1 MKDRNLEALRREHK
15 SKFKARNTSSVRNQR
30 ERGGAA
36 LEQTK
41 EETRKYTQRIESAVN
56 PNGQFLAKSWLS
68 SWLSRYA
75 YLLVIAAG
83 LVGLISFLMVYK
95 QPIFKSEGNQSV
107 ASSVNTVPTESENK
121 IEILTESSSPF
132 IEDNREV
139 DFPFEEIFEL
149 IKTMNEPNVSP
160 EDIVEKYGKASSGSV
175 DNRVEN
181 SQLVLLSYKLTG
193 RKGVVNMRLRSTGGG
208 MELST
213 VSATF
218 FQNAGESITKT
229 VDDYRSLI
237 PQSKRDG
244 MEVKQA
250 IEELGMPKSIY
261 AHKTLKKQVDF
272 FSISYLTKEK
282 MSVSLYFDEVNGT
295 YRLTSMMTSTV

>member
-15 SKFKARNTSSVRNQR
+15 SKFKARNTSSVKNQW

-41 EETRKYTQRIESAVN
+41 EEAREEKQRTESAVN
-56 PNGQFLAKSWLS
+56 PNGQFLAKSV
-68 SWLSRYA
+68 LSRYA
-75 YLLVIAAG
+75 SLLVIAAG
-83 LVGLISFLMVYK
+83 LVGLISFLMMYMR
-95 QPIFKSEGNQSV
+95 PTFKSEGNQS
-107 ASSVNTVPTESENK
+107 AISSVNTVPTESENK

-149 IKTMNEPNVSP
+149 IKTMNQPNVSP

-193 RKGVVNMRLRSTGGG
+193 RKGVVNMHLRSAGGG

-213 VSATF
+213 VSVTF

-237 PQSKRDG
+237 PQSKREG
-244 MEVKQA
+244 MEIKQA
-250 IEELGMPKSIY
+250 IAELGMPKSIY

-272 FSISYLTKEK
+272 FSISYPTKEK
-282 MSVSLYFDEVNGT
+282 MSVSLFFYEVNGL
-295 YRLTSMMTSTV
+295 YRLKSMMTSTV

>member
-15 SKFKARNTSSVRNQR
+15 SKFKARNTSSVKNQW

-36 LEQTK
+36 LEQIK
-41 EETRKYTQRIESAVN
+41 EEERKEKQRTESAGN
-56 PNGQFLAKSWLS
+56 PNGQLLAKSV
-68 SWLSRYA
+68 LSRYA
-75 YLLVIAAG
+75 SLLVIAAV
-83 LVGLISFLMVYK
+83 LVGLISFFMMYMR
-95 QPIFKSEGNQSV
+95 PTFKSEGNQS
-107 ASSVNTVPTESENK
+107 AISSVNTVPTESENK
-121 IEILTESSSPF
+121 IEILTENNSPF

-139 DFPFEEIFEL
+139 DFQFEDIFEL
-149 IKTMNEPNVSP
+149 IKTMNQPNMSP

-193 RKGVVNMRLRSTGGG
+193 RKGVVDMHLRNAGGG

-213 VSATF
+213 VSAAF
-218 FQNAGESITKT
+218 LQNAEASITKT

-237 PQSKRDG
+237 PKSDREG

-261 AHKTLKKQVDF
+261 AHKPVKGKVD
-272 FSISYLTKEK
+272 SLLLEYSTTDN
-282 MSVSLYFDEVNGT
+282 MTVSLFFYEVNGL
-295 YRLTSMMTSTV
+295 YRLKSMMTSTV

>member
-1 MKDRNLEALRREHK
+1 MGKGRK
-15 SKFKARNTSSVRNQR
+15 VQR
-30 ERGGAA
+30 EWGKRSSLDQKKQRAFSNDGPRESGF
-36 LEQTK
+36 EFSSK
-41 EETRKYTQRIESAVN
+41 EKRRTESAGN
-56 PNGQFLAKSWLS
+56 PNGQLLAKSV
-68 SWLSRYA
+68 LSRYA
-75 YLLVIAAG
+75 TLLVIAAG
-83 LVGLISFLMVYK
+83 LVGLISFLMMYMR
-95 QPIFKSEGNQSV
+95 PTFKSEGNQSAV
-107 ASSVNTVPTESENK
+107 SSVNTVPTESENK
-121 IEILTESSSPF
+121 IEILTEGNSAF
-132 IEDNREV
+132 IEKNREV
-139 DFPFEEIFEL
+139 DFQFEEILEL

-160 EDIVEKYGKASSGSV
+160 EDIVEKYGKASSGSE

-193 RKGVVNMRLRSTGGG
+193 RKGVVNMHLRSAGGG

-237 PQSKRDG
+237 PKSDREG
-244 MEVKQA
+244 MEVKQV

-295 YRLTSMMTSTV
+295 YRLTSMMTSTI

>member
-107 ASSVNTVPTESENK
+107 ASSVNTVPAESENK
-121 IEILTESSSPF
+121 IEILTEGNSAF
-132 IEDNREV
+132 IEKNREV

-149 IKTMNEPNVSP
+149 IKTMDEPNVSP

-175 DNRVEN
+175 DNRVKG
-181 SQLVLLSYKLTG
+181 SKLVILSYNLVG
-193 RKGVVNMRLRSTGGG
+193 RKGVVNMHLRSTGGG
-208 MELST
+208 MELYS
-213 VSATF
+213 VSADF

-237 PQSKRDG
+237 PKSDREG

>member
-30 ERGGAA
+30 ERGGTA

-41 EETRKYTQRIESAVN
+41 EEARKEKRRTESAVN
-56 PNGQFLAKSWLS
+56 PNGQLLAKSV
-68 SWLSRYA
+68 LSRYA
-75 YLLVIAAG
+75 SLLLIAAV
-83 LVGLISFLMVYK
+83 LVGLISFLMMYMRPTSK
-95 QPIFKSEGNQSV
+95 PEGNQS
-107 ASSVNTVPTESENK
+107 AISSVNTVPRESENK
-121 IEILTESSSPF
+121 IEILTENNSPF

-139 DFPFEEIFEL
+139 DFQFEDIFEL
-149 IKTMNEPNVSP
+149 IKTMNEPNMSP

-175 DNRVEN
+175 DNSVKG
-181 SQLVLLSYKLTG
+181 SKLVILSYNLVG
-193 RKGVVNMRLRSTGGG
+193 RKGVVDMHLRNAGGG

-213 VSATF
+213 VSAAF

-237 PQSKRDG
+237 PKSDREG
-244 MEVKQA
+244 MEVKQV

-295 YRLTSMMTSTV
+295 YRLTSMMTSTI

>member
-1 MKDRNLEALRREHK
+1 MRMRKGRK
-15 SKFKARNTSSVRNQR
+15 VQR
-30 ERGGAA
+30 EWGKRSSLDQKKQRAFSNDGSRESGF
-36 LEQTK
+36 EFSSK
-41 EETRKYTQRIESAVN
+41 EKRRTESTGK
-56 PNGQFLAKSWLS
+56 PNGQLLEKSV
-68 SWLSRYA
+68 LSRYA
-75 YLLVIAAG
+75 SLLVIAAG
-83 LVGLISFLMVYK
+83 LVGLISFLMMYMR
-95 QPIFKSEGNQSV
+95 PTFKSEGNQS
-107 ASSVNTVPTESENK
+107 AISSVHTVPAESENK

-208 MELST
+208 MELYT
-213 VSATF
+213 VSAAF

-237 PQSKRDG
+237 PKSDREG

-261 AHKTLKKQVDF
+261 ASKSVKGQVD
-272 FSISYLTKEK
+272 SISLSYSTTDN
-282 MSVSLYFDEVNGT
+282 MTVSLYFDEVNGT

>member
-1 MKDRNLEALRREHK
+1 MRMGKGRK
-15 SKFKARNTSSVRNQR
+15 VQR
-30 ERGGAA
+30 EWGKRSSLDQKKQRAFSNDGPRESGF
-36 LEQTK
+36 EFSSK
-41 EETRKYTQRIESAVN
+41 EKRRTESAGN
-56 PNGQFLAKSWLS
+56 PNGQLLAKSV
-68 SWLSRYA
+68 LSRYA
-75 YLLVIAAG
+75 TLLVIAAG
-83 LVGLISFLMVYK
+83 LVGLISFLMMYMR
-95 QPIFKSEGNQSV
+95 PTFKSEGNQSAV
-107 ASSVNTVPTESENK
+107 SSVNTVPTESENK
-121 IEILTESSSPF
+121 IEILTEGNSAF
-132 IEDNREV
+132 IEKNREV
-139 DFPFEEIFEL
+139 DFQFEEILEL

-160 EDIVEKYGKASSGSV
+160 EDIVEKYGKASSGSE

>member
-1 MKDRNLEALRREHK
+1 MGKGRK
-15 SKFKARNTSSVRNQR
+15 VQR
-30 ERGGAA
+30 EWGKRSSLDQKKQRAFSNDGSRESGF
-36 LEQTK
+36 EFSSK
-41 EETRKYTQRIESAVN
+41 EKRRTESAVN

-68 SWLSRYA
+68 RYA
-75 YLLVIAAG
+75 SLLLIAAG
-83 LVGLISFLMVYK
+83 LVGLISFLMMYMR
-95 QPIFKSEGNQSV
+95 PTFKSEGNQSAV
-107 ASSVNTVPTESENK
+107 SSVNTVPTESENK
-121 IEILTESSSPF
+121 IEILTEGNSAF
-132 IEDNREV
+132 IEKNREV
-139 DFPFEEIFEL
+139 DFQFEEILEL
-149 IKTMNEPNVSP
+149 IKTMNQPNMSP

-175 DNRVEN
+175 DNRVED

-237 PQSKRDG
+237 PQNDREG

-250 IEELGMPKSIY
+250 IAELVLPKSIY
-261 AHKTLKKQVDF
+261 DHKTLKKQVDF
-272 FSISYLTKEK
+272 FSMSYLTKEK

>member
-15 SKFKARNTSSVRNQR
+15 SKFKARNTLSVKNQR

-36 LEQTK
+36 LEQIK
-41 EETRKYTQRIESAVN
+41 EEARKEKRRTESTGK
-56 PNGQFLAKSWLS
+56 PNGQLLAKSVLS

-75 YLLVIAAG
+75 YLLVMAAG
-83 LVGLISFLMVYK
+83 LVGLISLLMVYMR
-95 QPIFKSEGNQSV
+95 PTFKSEGNQS
-107 ASSVNTVPTESENK
+107 AISSVNTVPTESENR
-121 IEILTESSSPF
+121 IEILTEENSAF
-132 IEDNREV
+132 IEKNREV
-139 DFPFEEIFEL
+139 DFPFEEILEL

-160 EDIVEKYGKASSGSV
+160 EDIVKKYGKASSGSE
-175 DNRVEN
+175 EN
-181 SQLVLLSYKLTG
+181 SVKGSKLMTLSYNLVG
-193 RKGVVNMRLRSTGGG
+193 RKGVVDMHLRNAGGG

-237 PQSKRDG
+237 PQSKREG
-244 MEVKQA
+244 MEIKQA
-250 IEELGMPKSIY
+250 IAELGTPKSIY

-282 MSVSLYFDEVNGT
+282 MSVSLHFSEVNGT

>member
-15 SKFKARNTSSVRNQR
+15 SKFKARNISSVKNQR

-41 EETRKYTQRIESAVN
+41 EEARKEKRRTESAGK
-56 PNGQFLAKSWLS
+56 PNGQLLAKSWLS
-68 SWLSRYA
+68 RYA
-75 YLLVIAAG
+75 SLLLIAAG
-83 LVGLISFLMVYK
+83 LVGLISFLMVYMR
-95 QPIFKSEGNQSV
+95 PTFKSEGNQSV
-107 ASSVNTVPTESENK
+107 ASSVHTVPTESENK
-121 IEILTESSSPF
+121 IEILTEGNSAF
-132 IEDNREV
+132 IEKNREV
-139 DFPFEEIFEL
+139 DFPFEEILEL
-149 IKTMNEPNVSP
+149 IKTMNQPNVSP
-160 EDIVEKYGKASSGSV
+160 EDIVKEYGKASSGSE
-175 DNRVEN
+175 DNSVKG
-181 SQLVLLSYKLTG
+181 SKLVTLSYNLVG
-193 RKGVVNMRLRSTGGG
+193 RKGVVDMHLRNAGGG

-237 PQSKRDG
+237 PQSKREG
-244 MEVKQA
+244 IEIKQA
-250 IEELGMPKSIY
+250 IAELGMPKSIY

>member
-41 EETRKYTQRIESAVN
+41 EEARKDTQRTESAVN
-56 PNGQFLAKSWLS
+56 PNGQFLAK

-95 QPIFKSEGNQSV
+95 QPIFRLAGSRSV
-107 ASSVNTVPTESENK
+107 VSAVNTVPTESENK
-121 IEILTESSSPF
+121 IGLLTKGNSAF
-132 IEDNREV
+132 IEKNREV
-139 DFPFEEIFEL
+139 DFQFEEILEL

-160 EDIVEKYGKASSGSV
+160 EDIVKKYGKASSGSE
-175 DNRVEN
+175 DNSVKG
-181 SQLVLLSYKLTG
+181 SKLMTLSYNLVG
-193 RKGVVNMRLRSTGGG
+193 RKGVVDMHLRNAGGG

-237 PQSKRDG
+237 PQSKREG
-244 MEVKQA
+244 MEIKQA
-250 IEELGMPKSIY
+250 IAELGMPKSIY
-261 AHKTLKKQVDF
+261 AHKTFKKQVDF
-272 FSISYLTKEK
+272 FSISYPTKEK

>member
-1 MKDRNLEALRREHK
+1 MKDRNLEALRREHN
-15 SKFKARNTSSVRNQR
+15 SKFKARNTSSVKNQR

-41 EETRKYTQRIESAVN
+41 EETRKEKQRTESTGK
-56 PNGQFLAKSWLS
+56 PNGQLLAKSV
-68 SWLSRYA
+68 LSRYA
-75 YLLVIAAG
+75 SLLVIAAG
-83 LVGLISFLMVYK
+83 LVGLISFLMMYMR
-95 QPIFKSEGNQSV
+95 PTFKSEGNQS
-107 ASSVNTVPTESENK
+107 AISSVNTVPAESENK
-121 IEILTESSSPF
+121 IEILTEGNSAF
-132 IEDNREV
+132 IEKNREV

-149 IKTMNEPNVSP
+149 IKTMNQPNVSP
-160 EDIVEKYGKASSGSV
+160 EGIVEKYGKASSGSV

-213 VSATF
+213 VSAAF

-237 PQSKRDG
+237 PKSDREG

-272 FSISYLTKEK
+272 FSMSYLTKEK

>member
-1 MKDRNLEALRREHK
+1 MGKGRK
-15 SKFKARNTSSVRNQR
+15 VQR
-30 ERGGAA
+30 EWGKRSSLDQKKQRAFSNDGSRESGF
-36 LEQTK
+36 EFSSK
-41 EETRKYTQRIESAVN
+41 EKRRTESTGK
-56 PNGQFLAKSWLS
+56 PNGQLLAKSV
-68 SWLSRYA
+68 LSRYA
-75 YLLVIAAG
+75 YLLVMAAG
-83 LVGLISFLMVYK
+83 LVGLISFLMVYMR
-95 QPIFKSEGNQSV
+95 PTFKSEGNQS
-107 ASSVNTVPTESENK
+107 AISSVHTVPTESENK

-149 IKTMNEPNVSP
+149 IKTMNQPNVSP

-250 IEELGMPKSIY
+250 IAELGMPKRIY
-261 AHKTLKKQVDF
+261 ASKSVKGQVD
-272 FSISYLTKEK
+272 SISLSYSTTDN
-282 MSVSLYFDEVNGT
+282 MTVSLYFDEVNGL
-295 YRLTSMMTSTV
+295 YRLKSLLTSTV

>member
-15 SKFKARNTSSVRNQR
+15 SKFKARNTLSVKNQR

-36 LEQTK
+36 LEQIK
-41 EETRKYTQRIESAVN
+41 EEARKEKRRTESTGK
-56 PNGQFLAKSWLS
+56 PNGQLLAKSA
-68 SWLSRYA
+68 LSRYA
-75 YLLVIAAG
+75 SLLVIAAG
-83 LVGLISFLMVYK
+83 LVGLISFLMMYMR
-95 QPIFKSEGNQSV
+95 PTFKSEGNQS
-107 ASSVNTVPTESENK
+107 AISSVNTVPTESENK
-121 IEILTESSSPF
+121 IEILTEGNSAF
-132 IEDNREV
+132 IEKNREV

-149 IKTMNEPNVSP
+149 IKTMNQPNVSP

-237 PQSKRDG
+237 PQSKQEGR
-244 MEVKQA
+244 EIKQA
-250 IEELGMPKSIY
+250 IAELGMPKRIF
-261 AHKTLKKQVDF
+261 AHKPVKGKVD
-272 FSISYLTKEK
+272 SLLLEYSTTDN
-282 MSVSLYFDEVNGT
+282 MTVSLFFYEVNGL
-295 YRLTSMMTSTV
+295 YRLKSMMTSTV

>member
-15 SKFKARNTSSVRNQR
+15 SKFKARNTSSVKNQW

-41 EETRKYTQRIESAVN
+41 EEARKEKRRTESAGN
-56 PNGQFLAKSWLS
+56 PNGQLLAKSA
-68 SWLSRYA
+68 LSRYA
-75 YLLVIAAG
+75 SLLVIATG
-83 LVGLISFLMVYK
+83 LVGLISFLMMYMR
-95 QPIFKSEGNQSV
+95 PTFKSEGNQL
-107 ASSVNTVPTESENK
+107 AISSVHTVPAESENK

-193 RKGVVNMRLRSTGGG
+193 RKGVVDMHLRNAGGG

-213 VSATF
+213 VSAAF
-218 FQNAGESITKT
+218 LQNAEASITKT

-237 PQSKRDG
+237 PKSDREG

-272 FSISYLTKEK
+272 FSMSYLTKEK
-282 MSVSLYFDEVNGT
+282 MSVSLYFDEVNRT

>member
-1 MKDRNLEALRREHK
+1 MGKGRK
-15 SKFKARNTSSVRNQR
+15 VQR
-30 ERGGAA
+30 EWGKRSSLDQKKQRAFSNDGSRESGF
-36 LEQTK
+36 EFSSK
-41 EETRKYTQRIESAVN
+41 EKRRTESAVN

-68 SWLSRYA
+68 RYA
-75 YLLVIAAG
+75 SLLLIAAG
-83 LVGLISFLMVYK
+83 LVGLISFLMMYMR
-95 QPIFKSEGNQSV
+95 PTFKSEGNQS
-107 ASSVNTVPTESENK
+107 AISSVNTVPTESENK

-139 DFPFEEIFEL
+139 DSPFEEIFEL

-193 RKGVVNMRLRSTGGG
+193 RKGVVNMHLRSAGGG

-213 VSATF
+213 VSVTF

-237 PQSKRDG
+237 PQSKREG
-244 MEVKQA
+244 MEIKQA
-250 IEELGMPKSIY
+250 IAELGMPKSIY

-272 FSISYLTKEK
+272 FSISYPTKEK
-282 MSVSLYFDEVNGT
+282 MSVSLFFYEVNGL
-295 YRLTSMMTSTV
+295 YRLKSMMTSTV

>member
-15 SKFKARNTSSVRNQR
+15 SKFKARNTSSVKNQW

-41 EETRKYTQRIESAVN
+41 EEARKEKRRTESAGN
-56 PNGQFLAKSWLS
+56 PNGQLLAKSA
-68 SWLSRYA
+68 LSRYA
-75 YLLVIAAG
+75 SLLVIATG
-83 LVGLISFLMVYK
+83 LVGLISFLMMYMR
-95 QPIFKSEGNQSV
+95 PTFKSEGNQS
-107 ASSVNTVPTESENK
+107 AISSVNTVPTESENK
-121 IEILTESSSPF
+121 IEILTENSSPF
-132 IEDNREV
+132 IEKNREV

-149 IKTMNEPNVSP
+149 IKTMNQSNVSP

-208 MELST
+208 MELYT
-213 VSATF
+213 VSAAF

-229 VDDYRSLI
+229 VDDYRLLI
-237 PQSKRDG
+237 PKSDREG

-250 IEELGMPKSIY
+250 IAELGMPKSIY

-272 FSISYLTKEK
+272 FSMSYLTKEK